1 MNNLSDDDP
10 QLTNFLRQYRS
21 IPSSQ
26 DSSTSLPNSI
36 ELENRIMAEIDRLPI
51 EQKPLISSR
60 SWWRILGTIG
70 ITANGIL
77 GMIIHSIVN
86 SPAPNMDMAELE
98 RLDRYLAAHW
108 HDSDADLKSIDSQ
121 ENLDA
126 YLLPDD
132 DTEDI

>member
-26 DSSTSLPNSI
+26 DSPNSPPNSI

-51 EQKPLISSR
+51 EKKALVSSR

-70 ITANGIL
+70 ITATGIL
-77 GMIIHSIVN
+77 GMTIHSIVN

-108 HDSDADLKSIDSQ
+108 HGGDADSKSIDSQ

-126 YLLPDD
+126 YLFPDD
-132 DTEDI
+132 DTEDL